1 MENDKK
7 NQNTTR
13 ALPHAFKLRVLPLSR
28 YIRLIT
34 RTTNKVTRQL
44 WRSLENYE
52 TVKKLSMKTI
62 FQSSFS
68 VGKYFRT
75 KIQSIFL
82 IYSIENSIFF
92 NQCYETCIPWWQR
105 NVYEWASV
113 WEHFRFF
120 SEEPT
125 RPVFCHLWLRTVWRD
140 LVIAK
145 DLSRMYV
152 AWKSQLPPSYHR
164 QPKLDIRLHLYSVK
178 YLCRLTASGNRKRLC
193 SIKEKFKGFGLR

>member
-1 MENDKK
+1 MENDTK

-13 ALPHAFKLRVLPLSR
+13 ALPHTFKLRVLPLSR

-92 NQCYETCIPWWQR
+92 I
-105 NVYEWASV
+105 NVTRRVYLGDNAMFMNERLFGNTSV
-113 WEHFRFF
+113 FF
-120 SEEPT
+120 WGTDAPC
-125 RPVFCHLWLRTVWRD
+125 F
-140 LVIAK
+140 
-145 DLSRMYV
+145 LSFMTKNGLTWFGDCERSQQDVCRMKV
-152 AWKSQLPPSYHR
+152 
-164 QPKLDIRLHLYSVK
+164 
-178 YLCRLTASGNRKRLC
+178 TASSVL
-193 SIKEKFKGFGLR
+193 SPAT

>member
-34 RTTNKVTRQL
+34 QTTNKVTRQL

-62 FQSSFS
+62 FQSENTLEQKYQAFFWFIRWKTLFFLSMLRDVYTLVTTQCLWMS
-68 VGKYFRT
+68 VCLGT
-75 KIQSIFL
+75 L
-82 IYSIENSIFF
+82 
-92 NQCYETCIPWWQR
+92 P
-105 NVYEWASV
+105 
-113 WEHFRFF
+113 FF

-178 YLCRLTASGNRKRLC
+178 YLCRLTANGNRKRSC
-193 SIKEKFKGFGLR
+193 SIKNKILRDLV

>member
-13 ALPHAFKLRVLPLSR
+13 ALPHAFKLRVVPLSR

-34 RTTNKVTRQL
+34 QTTNKVTRQL

-62 FQSSFS
+62 FQSFS
-68 VGKYFRT
+68 VGKCFRT
-75 KIQSIFL
+75 KIQSIYL

-92 NQCYETCIPWWQR
+92 YQYYETCIPWWQR
-105 NVYEWASV
+105 NVYEWATV

-120 SEEPT
+120 WGTDAPC
-125 RPVFCHLWLRTVWRD
+125 F
-140 LVIAK
+140 
-145 DLSRMYV
+145 LSFMTKNGLTWFGDCERSQQDVCRMKV
-152 AWKSQLPPSYHR
+152 
-164 QPKLDIRLHLYSVK
+164 
-178 YLCRLTASGNRKRLC
+178 TASSVL
-193 SIKEKFKGFGLR
+193 SPAT

>member
-1 MENDKK
+1 MENDTK

-13 ALPHAFKLRVLPLSR
+13 ALPHTFKLRVLPLSR

-82 IYSIENSIFF
+82 IYSIENSIFLSMLRDVYTLVTT
-92 NQCYETCIPWWQR
+92 QCLWM
-105 NVYEWASV
+105 SV
-113 WEHFRFF
+113 CLGTLPFF

-140 LVIAK
+140 LVIVK

-164 QPKLDIRLHLYSVK
+164 QPKLDIRLHLYSVQ
-178 YLCRLTASGNRKRLC
+178 YLCRLTANGNRKRLC
-193 SIKEKFKGFGLR
+193 SIKKKNFKGFGLR

>member
-13 ALPHAFKLRVLPLSR
+13 ALPHTFKLRVLPLSR

-82 IYSIENSIFF
+82 IYSMENSIFF
-92 NQCYETCIPWWQR
+92 I
-105 NVYEWASV
+105 NVTRRVYLGDNAMFMNERLFGNTSV
-113 WEHFRFF
+113 FF
-120 SEEPT
+120 WGTDAPCFLSFMT
-125 RPVFCHLWLRTVWRD
+125 KNGLTWFG
-140 LVIAK
+140 LVIVK

-164 QPKLDIRLHLYSVK
+164 QPKLDIRLHLYSVQ
-178 YLCRLTASGNRKRLC
+178 YLCRLTANGNRKRLC
-193 SIKEKFKGFGLR
+193 SIKKKILRDLV